1 MFLICGGKIEGVL
14 PVIVPVKNF
23 IPFIITISASW
34 NVEYNDK
41 HHILNNNVRMI
52 FFHKRDFFYGYKF
65 KYNVLNGKMLEIF
78 FYSIGFIY

>member
-1 MFLICGGKIEGVL
+1 ML

-52 FFHKRDFFYGYKF
+52 FFIS
-65 KYNVLNGKMLEIF
+65 VIF
-78 FYSIGFIY
+78 SMVINLSIMC